1 MPKAKRSI
9 VRRSKAVMRRKPQT
23 STAIVHVPVAPE
35 RPWEL
40 NEEAVT
46 ILKNSVA
53 KGASDE
59 ELKYCLTVARRYRL
73 DPFKQQIWFVKRWD
87 SGADNGKGGK
97 GAFVWTPQ
105 VGINGLLFAAARDHK
120 DFGSVSLPEYGAMQK
135 IEWKLE
141 NGNTVSGMAPE
152 WARVKVWKK
161 GEPEPTEAQAWWD
174 EYAPAEMGKAPFWR
188 KMPRRMIGKCATA
201 LAIRQAYPD
210 LGGVY
215 IPEEMERMG
224 EDITPGGRQII
235 PSGGSH
241 AAAQRVLEAKL
252 ASGNPNPIEPE
263 IVAPT
268 PSKTKAQP
276 TPEGMNNAPKAQIP
290 QKEWRGTV
298 EIDWSADKAFPRVL
312 GDIAEVA
319 AHFPG
324 DLVLKRKEDFWHAFA
339 EDVPRIK
346 AVCDTQNFKVIE
358 TSSPQGT
365 APAKATG
372 TGASEA
378 GQKTTPAGGR
388 SIAGASTEP
397 TLVKCNIEKVKDAL
411 TSKKAPMLQICT
423 LQNGKRVWYSAFD
436 QTLFDFLKKG
446 VGRDAELLVKGDK
459 YVNIVGLK
467 KVGAHEFDDDGKTEV
482 IQRDRPAGGRTLF
495 P

>member
-9 VRRSKAVMRRKPQT
+9 RKTVRKIVRRKPQP

-40 NEEAVT
+40 DNEAIT

-87 SGADNGKGGK
+87 SGADNGKGGT
-97 GAFVWTPQ
+97 GTHVWTPQ

-120 DFGSVSLPEYGAMQK
+120 DFGSVSLPEYGPRSKPDGQ
-135 IEWKLE
+135 
-141 NGNTVSGMAPE
+141 NFYAPE
-152 WARVKVWKK
+152 WAKVKVWKK

-174 EYAPAEMGKAPFWR
+174 EYAPSDLSKAPFWR

-224 EDITPGGRQII
+224 DDITPGGRQII

-241 AAAQRVLEAKL
+241 EAAQRVLSEKL

-263 IVAPT
+263 IVASARPASQEP
-268 PSKTKAQP
+268 PSQP
-276 TPEGMNNAPKAQIP
+276 VPRAQIP
-290 QKEWRGTV
+290 PREWRGTV

-319 AHFPG
+319 AHFPK
-324 DLVLKRKEDFWHAFA
+324 DLVLKRKDDFWHAFSD
-339 EDVPRIK
+339 DVPRIK

-358 TSSPQGT
+358 TSAPVQSEKTTAKRGSVSGSGT
-365 APAKATG
+365 VAPAVVSGIIERCNAGMAGKYPVRQVTLLLADKTKPTYSCFDKALFEELDKG
-372 TGASEA
+372 LGKESA
-378 GQKTTPAGGR
+378 
-388 SIAGASTEP
+388 
-397 TLVKCNIEKVKDAL
+397 LVVK
-411 TSKKAPMLQICT
+411 
-423 LQNGKRVWYSAFD
+423 QNGKYFNI
-436 QTLFDFLKKG
+436 TG
-446 VGRDAELLVKGDK
+446 VRKIGSREWL
-459 YVNIVGLK
+459 
-467 KVGAHEFDDDGKTEV
+467 EDGTPV
-482 IQRDRPAGGRTLF
+482 IQRDREPGKTLF
-495 P
+495 

>member
-1 MPKAKRSI
+1 MKTK
-9 VRRSKAVMRRKPQT
+9 RRSTMKIRAKVVRRKPQT

-40 NEEAVT
+40 DNEAIT

-59 ELKYCLTVARRYRL
+59 ELKYCLTVARRYKL

-87 SGADNGKGGK
+87 SSADNGKGGK
-97 GAFVWTPQ
+97 GAYVWTPQ

-135 IEWKLE
+135 IEWALE
-141 NGNTVSGMAPE
+141 NGKHVSGMAPE

-174 EYAPAEMGKAPFWR
+174 EYAPAELGKAPFWR

-215 IPEEMERMG
+215 IPEEMDRMG
-224 EDITPGGRQII
+224 EDITPGGRLII

-241 AAAQRVLEAKL
+241 AAAQRVLAEKL

-263 IVAPT
+263 IVASARPALQEP
-268 PSKTKAQP
+268 PSQP
-276 TPEGMNNAPKAQIP
+276 VPRAQIP
-290 QKEWRGTV
+290 PREWRGTV
-298 EIDWSADKAFPRVL
+298 EIDYSADKDFPRVL
-312 GDIAEVA
+312 GDIGEVI
-319 AHFPG
+319 AHFPV

-346 AVCDTQNFKVIE
+346 AVCDTHNFKVVE
-358 TSSPQGT
+358 TSPPKGT
-365 APAKATG
+365 SPAKATG
-372 TGASEA
+372 TGAPEA
-378 GQKTTPAGGR
+378 GKKTAPAGGKTT
-388 SIAGASTEP
+388 AGTSTEP
-397 TLVKCNIEKVKDAL
+397 TLVKGTIERVNSGMAGKYPVKQVTLLLADKTKPTYSCFDKALFEALDAGL
-411 TSKKAPMLQICT
+411 GKESALVVK
-423 LQNGKRVWYSAFD
+423 QNGKYFNIIALRKIGAREW
-436 QTLFDFLKKG
+436 
-446 VGRDAELLVKGDK
+446 DA
-459 YVNIVGLK
+459 
-467 KVGAHEFDDDGKTEV
+467 DGTPV
-482 IQRDRPAGGRTLF
+482 IQRKDQEAGAKTLF
-495 P
+495 